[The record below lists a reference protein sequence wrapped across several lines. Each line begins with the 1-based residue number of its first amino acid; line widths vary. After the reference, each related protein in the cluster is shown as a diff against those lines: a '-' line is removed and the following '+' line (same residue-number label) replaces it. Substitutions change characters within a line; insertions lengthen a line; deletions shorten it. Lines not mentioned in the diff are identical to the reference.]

1 MQGTDEV
8 NPRAVVTSR
17 RIATAPSIVSV
28 GKTLPLRHHHVNL
41 GLRLAQG
48 QGASSTDASGMRECP
63 DLNALC
69 QSSVRSGYQSAPRV
83 VAQEAAGYQQRG
95 P

>member
-1 MQGTDEV
+1 MEGTDEV

-28 GKTLPLRHHHVNL
+28 GKTLPSRHHHVNL
-41 GLRLAQG
+41 GLRAKEH
-48 QGASSTDASGMRECP
+48 STRTQVECENVQTSMHSFELGRATSP
-63 DLNALC
+63 N
-69 QSSVRSGYQSAPRV
+69 PRV